1 MENRFYSPLQRA
13 ITVLENAGYRYAIIG
28 GLALS
33 QWAPIR
39 ATEDIDL
46 KVLVADMK
54 YEKLRSLLSTEFPIN
69 ARPLAPGN
77 PFVVAVIIEDVI
89 VDFLFTIP
97 GHDELIVSR
106 AIKQVINKNTYW
118 ICTAEDL
125 IIQKMVAGREKDRLD
140 VESIIAAQKDR
151 LDNNYIKKWL
161 REYDNVLEER
171 NLLNSYR
178 LLVEKTKHIPRRVG

>member
-13 ITVLENAGYRYAIIG
+13 IGFLENAGYRYAIIG

-46 KVLVADMK
+46 KVLVADMN
-54 YEKLRSLLSTEFPIN
+54 YGKLRSLLRTEFPIN

-77 PFVVAVIIEDVI
+77 PFVVAVVIEDVI

-106 AIKQVINKNTYW
+106 AIKQIIKGNTYL

-125 IIQKMVAGREKDRLD
+125 IIQKMVAGRGKDSLD
-140 VESIIAAQKDR
+140 VESIIATQKDR
-151 LDNNYIKKWL
+151 LDNNYIEKWL
-161 REYDNVLEER
+161 REYDKVLEER
-171 NLLNSYR
+171 SLLISYR
-178 LLVEKTKHIPRRVG
+178 LFVEKTRQIPGRED